1 MSSVRAMPAL
11 DRTLLGNGIALA
23 LLALVAIALARW
35 NAGDWWMASP
45 RSARWFAAGFSL
57 IAYAGICGWLVRRA
71 NLRDRA
77 VATSVIDD
85 DTLWVVHASQTGF
98 AAEVARLSLT
108 SLERAGAAVQ
118 LVDLGRLTTDHLVK
132 ARRVLFIV
140 STTGEGDPPDPAIA
154 FVNQVMTQSLPLAS
168 LHYAVLALGDRQYDH
183 FCAFGHRLDDWLR
196 RQGAQPLFDLVEVDN
211 ADQSA
216 LRHWQHHLGQLTG
229 STDMPDWSPPR
240 YETWTLAERVESNP
254 GSVGGPAFRIAL
266 TPPAETSLAWLP
278 GDIAEIGP
286 RHSAATVA
294 AFVSDAG
301 ATADARVVH
310 ADTTERLGD
319 VLARSQL
326 PSPDSA
332 RGQSAQTIADG
343 LVALP
348 HREYSI
354 ASLPA
359 DGSLQLLVRLMHRP
373 DGACGLGSGW
383 LGVHA
388 PLGGSI
394 ALRVRSNPNFHP
406 PLPTTP
412 LILVGNGTGIAG
424 LRAHLKARIAAG
436 ARRNWL
442 LFGERQS
449 DRDLHYREELEQWEA
464 EGFLSRV
471 DLAFSRDGAERRY
484 VQHLLAAQADLL
496 REWLHDGAAIYVCG
510 SLAGMA
516 PGVDAALREAVGDGK
531 VEQLLAEGRYR
542 RDVY

>member
-1 MSSVRAMPAL
+1 MSSMRNPAAVDRA
-11 DRTLLGNGIALA
+11 TLGNGVALM
-23 LLALVAIALARW
+23 LLALVAVALARW

-45 RSARWFAAGFSL
+45 HATRWIAAGFAVL
-57 IAYAGICGWLVRRA
+57 AYAGACGWIFRRA
-71 NLRDRA
+71 ALRDGVA
-77 VATSVIDD
+77 ATSLIGE

-98 AAEVARLSLT
+98 ATELATLSLT
-108 SLERAGAAVQ
+108 SLEHAGASVRLA
-118 LVDLGRLTTDHLVK
+118 DLGRLTADHLVK
-132 ARRVLFIV
+132 ARRVLFVV
-140 STTGEGDPPDPAIA
+140 STTGEGDPPDPAIT
-154 FVNQVMTQSLPLAS
+154 FVNRVMTQSLPLAS
-168 LHYAVLALGDRQYDH
+168 LQYAVLALGDRQYDQ

-196 RQGAQPLFDLVEVDN
+196 RQGARPLFDLVEVDN

-216 LRHWQHHLGQLTG
+216 LRHWQHHLGQLCG
-229 STDMPDWSPPR
+229 SPDLPDWSAPL
-240 YETWTLAERVESNP
+240 YETWTLVERVESNP

-266 TPPAETSLAWLP
+266 APPAGTPMAWLP

-286 RHSAATVA
+286 CHAATTVA
-294 AFVSDAG
+294 AFLGDAG
-301 ATADARVVH
+301 LPADATVVH
-310 ADTTERLGD
+310 DGITQRLGD
-319 VLARSQL
+319 VLARSRL
-326 PSPDSA
+326 PSPESV
-332 RGQSAQTIADG
+332 RGESAQRIAEG

-359 DGSLQLLVRLMHRP
+359 EGGLHLLVRLMKRS
-373 DGACGLGSGW
+373 DGTCGLGSGW

-388 PLGGSI
+388 PVGGSV

-406 PLPTTP
+406 PLASTP

-424 LRAHLKARIAAG
+424 LRAHLKARIEAG

-449 DRDLHYREELEQWEA
+449 ARDLHYRQELEHWEA
-464 EGFLSRV
+464 AGFLSRV

-484 VQHLLAAQADLL
+484 VQHLLTAQAALL
-496 REWLHDGAAIYVCG
+496 REWVREGAAIYVCG

-516 PGVDAALREAVGDGK
+516 PGVDAALREALGDAT
-531 VEQLLAEGRYR
+531 VEALLAEGRYR

>member
-1 MSSVRAMPAL
+1 M
-11 DRTLLGNGIALA
+11 
-23 LLALVAIALARW
+23 
-35 NAGDWWMASP
+35 
-45 RSARWFAAGFSL
+45 

-71 NLRDRA
+71 NLRDRV

-98 AAEVARLSLT
+98 AAEVARLSHT

-154 FVNQVMTQSLPLAS
+154 FVNRVMTQSLPLAS
-168 LHYAVLALGDRQYDH
+168 LHYAVLALGDRQYDQ

-301 ATADARVVH
+301 APADATVVH

-332 RGQSAQTIADG
+332 RGQSAQAIADG

-388 PLGGSI
+388 PVGGSI

-496 REWLHDGAAIYVCG
+496 HEWVQEGAAIYVCG

-516 PGVDAALREAVGDGK
+516 PGVDAALRDALGDGK

>member
-1 MSSVRAMPAL
+1 MSSVRSMPAL
-11 DRTLLGNGIALA
+11 DRALLGNGIALA
-23 LLALVAIALARW
+23 LLALVAVALARW

-57 IAYAGICGWLVRRA
+57 IAYAGICGWLFRRA
-71 NLRDRA
+71 NLRDRV

-154 FVNQVMTQSLPLAS
+154 FVNRVMTQSLPLAS
-168 LHYAVLALGDRQYDH
+168 LQYAVLALGDRQYDQ

-301 ATADARVVH
+301 APADATVVH

-326 PSPDSA
+326 PSPDA
-332 RGQSAQTIADG
+332 VHGHSAQTIADG

-359 DGSLQLLVRLMHRP
+359 DGSLQLLVRLLHRP
-373 DGACGLGSGW
+373 DGTCGLGSGW

-496 REWLHDGAAIYVCG
+496 REWVHDGAAIYVCG